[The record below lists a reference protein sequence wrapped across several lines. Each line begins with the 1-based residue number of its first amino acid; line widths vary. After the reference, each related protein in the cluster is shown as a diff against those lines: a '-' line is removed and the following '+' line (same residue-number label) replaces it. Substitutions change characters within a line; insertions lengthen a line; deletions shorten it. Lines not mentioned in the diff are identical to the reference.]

1 MLDRTIHTLH
11 IPQNVDR
18 GPGVLLRVF
27 VAHGMTFAS
36 GSLFECLADELTFP
50 LLEPLQHQTRFLFP
64 NNSTPCASIFCCS
77 SATSSRPLDHALPL
91 HDSGS

>member
-11 IPQNVDR
+11 IPQNVGR

-27 VAHGMTFAS
+27 VAHGTPFAS

-50 LLEPLQHQTRFLFP
+50 SLSPFNIKLDFF
-64 NNSTPCASIFCCS
+64 
-77 SATSSRPLDHALPL
+77 SRTIPL
-91 HDSGS
+91 HVPRSFVAPPQHLLGL